1 MWRLTYLFTEPYVL
15 HAEDVFV
22 SHTLPQVIIIILC
35 NLLYWFGLVIFLIF
49 APLQ

>member
-22 SHTLPQVIIIILC
+22 SHTLPQVMIILC
-35 NLLYWFGLVIFLIF
+35 NLLYWFGLVILLIF